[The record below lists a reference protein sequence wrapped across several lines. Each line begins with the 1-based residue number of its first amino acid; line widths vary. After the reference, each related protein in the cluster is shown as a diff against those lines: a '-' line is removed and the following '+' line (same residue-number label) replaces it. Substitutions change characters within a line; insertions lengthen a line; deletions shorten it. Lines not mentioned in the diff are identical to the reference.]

1 MRRVWGKEENKGQR
15 RRNDNDLKKGGGGR
29 QNSCEAL
36 LAQVCVSVSTRGG
49 MCVQDECTCKR
60 V

>member
-1 MRRVWGKEENKGQR
+1 MTMS
-15 RRNDNDLKKGGGGR
+15 LKKNKKR
-29 QNSCEAL
+29 EENSCEAL

-49 MCVQDECTCKR
+49 MCVQNECTCKR